1 MRFVLHARESA
12 LRMPRYT
19 LLKIQQIVEQ
29 LMAGTMWLTT
39 HRCVKMASIPIIRA
53 ASVGVT
59 SPLHSYSTGKG
70 GQIDDRKDRL
80 RVLCGNSP
88 RIEEQ
93 GGAVDNKKL
102 IHLLGRLGG
111 ALIGVKNMDELEAL
125 REKITEQRH
134 EMVND

>member
-53 ASVGVT
+53 ASVGLTVRREKA
-59 SPLHSYSTGKG
+59 L
-70 GQIDDRKDRL
+70 DFR
-80 RVLCGNSP
+80 RVQVHCP
-88 RIEEQ
+88 PACARF
-93 GGAVDNKKL
+93 
-102 IHLLGRLGG
+102 LLGGTCDKVLAVSNGCT
-111 ALIGVKNMDELEAL
+111 EA
-125 REKITEQRH
+125 Q
-134 EMVND
+134 